1 MRGPT
6 AWMGHRGCAEIPGSH
21 CNALDLADTGRPEAT
36 VREGAD
42 PKCHV
47 DVVFGEPEITVGQ
60 Y

>member
-6 AWMGHRGCAEIPGSH
+6 AWMGHCGGAEFRAHH
-21 CNALDLADTGRPEAT
+21 CNAPGLADTGRPEAA